1 MQWERDFQT
10 YNWTFGSEMEH
21 VKFWILKHTIVLWKI
36 TCIPFDKESEEA
48 ADFLINILSLPGGE
62 AIPLLIGH
70 SDFNGLRYM
79 FYIENIINQL
89 MELGK
94 EKGEMIK

>member
-1 MQWERDFQT
+1 
-10 YNWTFGSEMEH
+10 MEH
-21 VKFWILKHTIVLWKI
+21 VKCWILKHTIVLWTI
-36 TCIPFDKESEEA
+36 TRIPFDKESEEA
-48 ADFLINILSLPGGE
+48 TDFLINVLRLPGGE